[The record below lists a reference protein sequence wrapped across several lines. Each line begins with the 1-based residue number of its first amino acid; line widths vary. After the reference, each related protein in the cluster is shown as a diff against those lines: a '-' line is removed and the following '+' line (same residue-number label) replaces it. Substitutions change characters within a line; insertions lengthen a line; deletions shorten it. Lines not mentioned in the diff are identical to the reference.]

1 MRVAFEA
8 MIKDINNKSLVS
20 GDKAT
25 RVILDFDS
33 SKKTEVLNDLNKLH
47 QADTNVM
54 VVIMDKESMENL
66 AFAVKNNK
74 EQ

>member
-1 MRVAFEA
+1 MKVAFEA

-25 RVILDFDS
+25 WVRLEFES

-47 QADTNVM
+47 QADKNIM
-54 VVIMDKESMENL
+54 VVIMDKES
-66 AFAVKNNK
+66 AVNNNK

>member
-25 RVILDFDS
+25 WVRLEFES

-54 VVIMDKESMENL
+54 VVIMDKES
-66 AFAVKNNK
+66 AVKNNK

>member
-1 MRVAFEA
+1 MKVAFEA

-25 RVILDFDS
+25 RVVLEFDS

-54 VVIMDKESMENL
+54 VVIMDKKLSL
-66 AFAVKNNK
+66 IHI
-74 EQ
+74 

>member
-1 MRVAFEA
+1 MKVCFEA

-25 RVILDFDS
+25 WVRLEFES

-54 VVIMDKESMENL
+54 VVIMDKES
-66 AFAVKNNK
+66 AVNNNK